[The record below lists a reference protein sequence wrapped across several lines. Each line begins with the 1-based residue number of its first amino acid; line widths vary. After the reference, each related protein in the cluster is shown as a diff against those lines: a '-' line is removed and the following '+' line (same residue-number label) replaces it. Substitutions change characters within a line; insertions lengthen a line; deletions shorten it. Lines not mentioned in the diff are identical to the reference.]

1 MTATSASKCRVLV
14 VEDEALIAMLVEDM
28 LLDLGCEVIAT
39 AGRFEEAI
47 TVAKTGDFDLAL
59 LDVNLAGRPV
69 FPVAQVLVERAIPFA
84 FLTGYGSSGIDPTYP
99 DAPVLAKP
107 FQAQD
112 LEAVVRRLWPN
123 RGGPAGTSPII

>member
-1 MTATSASKCRVLV
+1 VTAASASTCRVLI
-14 VEDEALIAMLVEDM
+14 VEDEAMIAMLIEDM
-28 LLDLGCEVIAT
+28 LLDLGCEVVAT

-47 TVAKTGDFDLAL
+47 AAAETGDFDLAL

-69 FPVAQVLVERAIPFA
+69 FPVAQALVERGIPFA
-84 FLTGYGSSGIDPTYP
+84 FLTGYGSTGIDPIYP

-112 LEAVVRRLWPN
+112 LEAVVHRLQAN
-123 RGGPAGTSPII
+123 RGGPTGAAPII